1 MPTTVPQTMIGQA
14 NPTAI
19 MFFIAFVI
27 STLVITYWAAKRTKT
42 TKDFYAAGRSV
53 TGFQNGLALAGDYM
67 SAASFLGIAGLVAT
81 KGYDGLIYSVGWLVG
96 WPIVMFLLSEPLRN
110 LGKYTFADVV
120 SYRLTQRPIRAA
132 AAAGSL
138 VVVLTYLIAQMVGAG
153 TLIKLMFG
161 LPFEVAI
168 VVTGALMISY
178 VIFGGMIATTW
189 VQIIKACLLLGGAT
203 ILVLMVL
210 NKFGF
215 SYAELFKQASTAT
228 PLGQKFLEPGGLVT
242 SPMDAF
248 SLGLALMFG
257 TAGLPHI
264 LMRFFTVPDVKA
276 ARKSVFYATGF
287 IGYFYIL
294 TVTIGFGSAVLVG
307 QKVIMGIDAGGNM
320 AGPLLA
326 EALGGNLF
334 LGFLSAV
341 AFATILAVVS
351 GLTLA
356 GASAFSHDLY
366 VGVIRRGQ
374 ASEKDEVRVA
384 KMATI
389 GLGIT
394 AIALGIL
401 FKGQNV
407 AFLVGLTFAI
417 AASANFPALL
427 MSLMWKKFTTA
438 GAVLSI
444 YTGLA
449 IATVLLILS
458 PTVWVDI
465 VHKSEKAAVDAKVKA
480 IDTAFKNSSDA
491 FAKYKAF
498 AGNKAD
504 IDKAIS
510 DEQVALDA
518 KKAEL
523 TASVKDEKERGT
535 QIKAAEGKTAKTVEV
550 LQSLTA
556 IDTAAAD
563 KLLADAKPKYEAEK
577 KEAAS
582 AMPKAIFPLKN
593 PGVYSMAAAF
603 LIGIIASLM
612 SPDKIAEKKF
622 DAEKLRE
629 YIGVGAED

>member
-1 MPTTVPQTMIGQA
+1 MPTTAPQTMIGQA

-19 MFFIAFVI
+19 MFFVAFVI
-27 STLVITYWAAKRTKT
+27 STLLITWWAAKRTRT

-67 SAASFLGIAGLVAT
+67 SAASFLGIAGLVST

-96 WPIVMFLLSEPLRN
+96 WPIIMFLISEPLRN

-120 SYRLTQRPIRAA
+120 SYRLNQRPIRAA

-138 VVVLTYLIAQMVGAG
+138 VVVITYLIAQMVGAG

-161 LPFEVAI
+161 LPFEIAI
-168 VVTGALMISY
+168 GVTGTLMISY
-178 VIFGGMIATTW
+178 VLFGGMIATTW
-189 VQIIKACLLLGGAT
+189 VQIIKAALLLGGAT
-203 ILVLMVL
+203 ILVLLTL
-210 NKFGF
+210 NKFSF
-215 SYAELFKQASTAT
+215 SYGDLFGQAEKLYTN
-228 PLGQKFLEPGGLVT
+228 KFLEPGGLVT
-242 SPMDAF
+242 SPVDAF

-264 LMRFFTVPDVKA
+264 LMRFFTVPDVKE

-294 TVTIGFGSAVLVG
+294 TVTIGFGAAVLVG
-307 QKVIMGIDAGGNM
+307 QKIIMGIDKGGNM

-356 GASAFSHDLY
+356 GASAFSHDLF

-374 ASEKDEVRVA
+374 ASEKEEVKVA
-384 KMATI
+384 KIATV

-394 AIALGIL
+394 AILLGIL

-427 MSLMWKKFTTA
+427 MSIMWKKFTTA

-444 YTGLA
+444 YSGL
-449 IATVLLILS
+449 IVATVLLILS

-465 VHKSEKAAVDAKVKA
+465 VHKSDVQAVEKAVKA
-480 IDTAFKNSSDA
+480 IEEPMK
-491 FAKYKAF
+491 AKVADLEKQKAP
-498 AGNKAD
+498 G
-504 IDKAIS
+504 
-510 DEQVALDA
+510 LDA
-518 KKAEL
+518 AKIAEID
-523 TASVKDEKERGT
+523 ASIAAEK
-535 QIKAAEGKTAKTVEV
+535 KAAEPMV
-550 LQSLTA
+550 
-556 IDTAAAD
+556 
-563 KLLADAKPKYEAEK
+563 
-577 KEAAS
+577 KEARS
-582 AMPKAIFPLKN
+582 KMPQAIFPLKN
-593 PGVYSMAAAF
+593 PGIYSMAAAF
-603 LIGIIASLM
+603 LIGILASLLA
-612 SPDKIAEKKF
+612 PDKEAEKKF
-622 DAEKLRE
+622 EGEKLRE
-629 YIGVGAED
+629 YIGVGAEE

>member
-1 MPTTVPQTMIGQA
+1 MPQAAQTAQTMIGQA

-19 MFFIAFVI
+19 MFFILFVI
-27 STLVITYWAAKRTKT
+27 STLGITWWAAKRTRT
-42 TKDFYAAGRSV
+42 TKDFYAAGRSI

-67 SAASFLGIAGLVAT
+67 SAASFLGIAGLVST

-96 WPIVMFLLSEPLRN
+96 WPIIMFLISEPLRN

-120 SYRLTQRPIRAA
+120 AYRLNQRPIRAA

-161 LPFEVAI
+161 LPFELTI
-168 VVTGALMISY
+168 IITGSLMIMY

-189 VQIIKACLLLGGAT
+189 VQIIKAGLLLGGAT
-203 ILVLMVL
+203 LLVLLTL
-210 NKFGF
+210 NKFNF
-215 SYAELFKQASTAT
+215 SYANLFNQAQQLYTNK
-228 PLGQKFLEPGGLVT
+228 LLEPGGLVT
-242 SPMDAF
+242 SPVDAF

-264 LMRFFTVPDVKA
+264 LMRFYTVPDAKA

-294 TVTIGFGSAVLVG
+294 TVTIGFGAAVLVG
-307 QKVIMGIDAGGNM
+307 QKVIMGIDKGGNM

-356 GASAFSHDLY
+356 GASAFSHDLF
-366 VGVIRRGQ
+366 VGVIRHGK
-374 ASEKDEVRVA
+374 ASEKDEVKVA
-384 KMATI
+384 KIATV
-389 GLGIT
+389 GLGVT
-394 AIALGIL
+394 AILLGIL

-427 MSLMWKKFTTA
+427 MSIMWKKFTTA
-438 GAVLSI
+438 GAVWSI

-449 IATVLLILS
+449 VATILLILS

-465 VHKSEKAAVDAKVKA
+465 VHKSEVNAIGKQVKVIEDASKAKIGELDKQKVPGLEAAKVA
-480 IDTAFKNSSDA
+480 EIDA
-491 FAKYKAF
+491 
-498 AGNKAD
+498 
-504 IDKAIS
+504 AIS
-510 DEQVALDA
+510 
-518 KKAEL
+518 
-523 TASVKDEKERGT
+523 TERRQLRLRLKRQKQPCRRPSSRSRT
-535 QIKAAEGKTAKTVEV
+535 RAFTRW
-550 LQSLTA
+550 LQLS
-556 IDTAAAD
+556 
-563 KLLADAKPKYEAEK
+563 
-577 KEAAS
+577 
-582 AMPKAIFPLKN
+582 
-593 PGVYSMAAAF
+593 
-603 LIGIIASLM
+603 
-612 SPDKIAEKKF
+612 
-622 DAEKLRE
+622 
-629 YIGVGAED
+629 

>member
-1 MPTTVPQTMIGQA
+1 MPQAAQTMIGQA

-27 STLVITYWAAKRTKT
+27 STLAITYWAAKRTRT

-53 TGFQNGLALAGDYM
+53 TGWQNGLALAGDYM
-67 SAASFLGIAGLVAT
+67 SAASFLGIAGLVST

-96 WPIVMFLLSEPLRN
+96 WPIIMFLISEPLRN

-120 SYRLTQRPIRAA
+120 AYRLKQRPIRAA
-132 AAAGSL
+132 AASGSL

-161 LPFEVAI
+161 LPFELAI
-168 VVTGALMISY
+168 IITGSLMIAY

-189 VQIIKACLLLGGAT
+189 VQIIKAVLLLGGAT
-203 ILVLMVL
+203 LLVIMTLS
-210 NKFGF
+210 KFGF
-215 SYAELFKQASTAT
+215 SYANLFNQASTAT

-242 SPMDAF
+242 SPLDAI

-264 LMRFFTVPDVKA
+264 LMRFYTVPDAKA
-276 ARKSVFYATGF
+276 ARKSVFIATGF

-294 TVTIGFGSAVLVG
+294 TVTIGFGAAVLVG
-307 QKVIMGIDAGGNM
+307 QKIIMGIDKGGNM

-356 GASAFSHDLY
+356 GASAFSHDLF
-366 VGVIRRGQ
+366 VGVIRRGE
-374 ASEKDEVRVA
+374 ASEKEEVKVA
-384 KMATI
+384 KIATV
-389 GLGIT
+389 GLGVT

-427 MSLMWKKFTTA
+427 MSIMWKKFTTA
-438 GAVLSI
+438 GVVTSI
-444 YTGLA
+444 YTGLITA
-449 IATVLLILS
+449 VVLLILS

-465 VHKSEKAAVDAKVKA
+465 VHKTEKEAVEKQMKA
-480 IDTAFKNSSDA
+480 IEDPSKFK
-491 FAKYKAF
+491 
-498 AGNKAD
+498 
-504 IDKAIS
+504 IT
-510 DEQVALDA
+510 
-518 KKAEL
+518 EL
-523 TASVKDEKERGT
+523 EKQKVPGLEAA
-535 QIKAAEGKTAKTVEV
+535 KAAEID
-550 LQSLTA
+550 SLIA
-556 IDTAAAD
+556 
-563 KLLADAKPKYEAEK
+563 AEK
-577 KEAAS
+577 QSIEPQINELKDK
-582 AMPKAIFPLKN
+582 MPKAIFPLKN
-593 PGVYSMAAAF
+593 PAVYSMSAAF
-603 LIGIIASLM
+603 LIGILVSLLA
-612 SPDKIAEKKF
+612 PDKKAEEKY
-622 DAEKLRE
+622 AAQKLRE
-629 YIGVGAED
+629 YVGIGAED